1 MDESSKNRKKIGGG
15 FFNSL
20 FGISIQ
26 TVQQSRDTSDL
37 LNKILKWML
46 SESSLLDF
54 YALASPDECKNY
66 VVFTAKNL
74 NELFN
79 KINVYP
85 VQDSEGSI
93 SFSWLAQPT
102 IASSNSSTGDDS
114 QLYFRSLKALK
125 DGKGAYAIKQQELCN
140 DIAFYYI
147 RILQVFAALSL
158 SVLDTEIPTDEQLS
172 MLATIKAREGIS
184 QGTVTPIGFHQ
195 KGGQWV
201 TREKIIRNP
210 NFEILNDYLVKDWN
224 NDYYRLSDDER
235 DSHIIILTKY
245 ISKINTGEKKL
256 RLNYLDGSKQAT
268 ASLILEK
275 VSEDEHRLSLID
287 ITVQER
293 SNDSITNITF
303 KGDIPSYRNQSIPRF
318 LKNTFKSMFDDSN
331 YTEESTQKDVSY
343 KLKLEKLSKIPE
355 QLKMPSIWK
364 SIARSPP
371 IKAYCVSRALQLLS
385 PGAGGKTSI
394 CNTSFSLIKTGSL
407 PDPKRDVRE
416 TPGILALNLLFFDKI
431 MGATPK
437 INDPTKYRNFIKYLR
452 QLYNDAGTNVYIN
465 KNTSGD
471 PPIRNTTAPIRNT
484 TAPPLCKDRDG
495 PLYTKDDA
503 AIRLLQEG
511 FDALMSRQAE
521 HTAAVA
527 LLIQKL
533 FYIGENNAI
542 FFHPVIQKG
551 GLEEVNRIAVEARD
565 LLISYY
571 QDCEKS
577 YRDTVFNIISSGK
590 AETFSTEQTR
600 R

>member
-26 TVQQSRDTSDL
+26 TVQKSRDTSEL
-37 LNKILKWML
+37 LNKILRWML

-79 KINVYP
+79 KINVHP

-93 SFSWLAQPT
+93 FFSWGQPT

-125 DGKGAYAIKQQELCN
+125 DGKGAYAVKQQELCN

-158 SVLDTEIPTDEQLS
+158 SVLDTTTPSDEQLN
-172 MLATIKAREGIS
+172 MLATVTAARGGIP
-184 QGTVTPIGFHQ
+184 QGPVTPTGFHAPQ
-195 KGGQWV
+195 RGGQPF
-201 TREKIIRNP
+201 TRQQIIRNP
-210 NFEILNDYLVKDWN
+210 NFEVLNYYLENDNWN
-224 NDYYRLSDDER
+224 RNYYRLINEGR
-235 DSHIIILTKY
+235 ASHIVIYTKH
-245 ISKINTGEKKL
+245 IDKINNNKEENL

-268 ASLILEK
+268 ANLSLKKI
-275 VSEDEHRLSLID
+275 EDDNYELSLID
-287 ITVQER
+287 IIVQER
-293 SNDSITNITF
+293 SNDSIIKVSF
-303 KGDIPSYRNQSIPRF
+303 KGYPPTHNNQTIPRY
-318 LKNTFKSMFDDSN
+318 LENTFKSMFDDSN
-331 YTEESTQKDVSY
+331 FTEESTQKDASY

-355 QLKMPSIWK
+355 QLKMSTIWK
-364 SIARSPP
+364 SIGRSPP

-385 PGAGGKTSI
+385 PGTGKTSI

-407 PDPKRDVRE
+407 PDPRRDVRE

-437 INDPTKYRNFIKYLR
+437 INDPEKYRNFIKYLR
-452 QLYNDAGTNVYIN
+452 QLYNDAGTNASIN

-471 PPIRNTTAPIRNT
+471 PPIRNTTAP
-484 TAPPLCKDRDG
+484 PLCKGKDG

-503 AIRLLQEG
+503 AIRLLKTG
-511 FDALMSRQAE
+511 YDALMSRQAE
-521 HTAAVA
+521 HTAAVT

-542 FFHPVIQKG
+542 FFHPAIQKG

-565 LLISYY
+565 LLIRYY

-577 YRDTVFNIISSGK
+577 YRDTVFNVISAGK
-590 AETFSTEQTR
+590 AESFSTEQTR

>member
-1 MDESSKNRKKIGGG
+1 MEKTRKKIGGG

-20 FGISIQ
+20 FGISTQ
-26 TVQQSRDTSDL
+26 SVQQSRDTSDL
-37 LNKILKWML
+37 LNKILRWML

-79 KINVYP
+79 KINVHP

-93 SFSWLAQPT
+93 SLSWLGKPT
-102 IASSNSSTGDDS
+102 IASSNSPTGDDS

-125 DGKGAYAIKQQELCN
+125 DGKGAYAVKQQELCN

-158 SVLDTEIPTDEQLS
+158 SVLDTEIPNDAQLNT
-172 MLATIKAREGIS
+172 LANIKARGGIP
-184 QGTVTPIGFHQ
+184 QGPVTPTGFHQ
-195 KGGQWV
+195 QTGGQWV

-210 NFEILNDYLVKDWN
+210 NFEVLNDYLLKDWN
-224 NDYYRLSDDER
+224 REYYRLSDGEKDT
-235 DSHIIILTKY
+235 HIVIRNKY
-245 ISKINTGEKKL
+245 ITNINDGEKKL
-256 RLNYLDGSKQAT
+256 RLNYIDGSKQAS
-268 ASLILEK
+268 ASLVLEK
-275 VSEDEHRLSLID
+275 VSEDEHKLSLTD

-293 SNDSITNITF
+293 SNDSIIDLIF
-303 KGDIPSYRNQSIPRF
+303 RGDVPSYNKQNIPRF
-318 LKNTFKSMFDDSN
+318 LKNTFKGMFDDSN
-331 YTEESTQKDVSY
+331 FTEESTQKDVSY

-355 QLKMPSIWK
+355 QLKMPAIWK
-364 SIARSPP
+364 SIGRSPP

-385 PGAGGKTSI
+385 PGTLGKTSI

-416 TPGILALNLLFFDKI
+416 TPGILALNLLFYDKI
-431 MGATPK
+431 MGATPR
-437 INDPTKYRNFIKYLR
+437 INEPVKHRNFIKYLR
-452 QLYNDAGTNVYIN
+452 ILYNDEGKSISIN
-465 KNTSGD
+465 NNGSKDT
-471 PPIRNTTAPIRNT
+471 PIRNT
-484 TAPPLCKDRDG
+484 TAPPLCKGKDA
-495 PLYTKDDA
+495 PLYTTDEGA
-503 AIRLLQEG
+503 SSLLKTG
-511 FDALMSRQAE
+511 FDALMRRQGE

-542 FFHPVIQKG
+542 FFHPAIQKG
-551 GLEEVNRIAVEARD
+551 GLEKVNRIAAEARD

-577 YRDTVFNIISSGK
+577 YRDTVFNVISAGK
-590 AETFSTEQTR
+590 VETFSTEQTR